1 MCTHMHKYIYSTGYQ
16 HTTVVTVSMLVA
28 DLSDN
33 PIISTPYLYLIATPF
48 KSLWLMLKQ
57 SALIQV
63 FYKFNLVDI
72 DIY

>member
-16 HTTVVTVSMLVA
+16 HTTVVTVSMLG

-33 PIISTPYLYLIATPF
+33 PIISTPYLYLRATLF
-48 KSLWLMLKQ
+48 KSLWLMLEQ

-63 FYKFNLVDI
+63 FYKFDLVDI
-72 DIY
+72 AIN